1 METSTILFY
10 LIVGFICFEYAFS
23 RILSY
28 LNSKTWQTTLPKELE
43 GLYDEEK
50 YRTAGN
56 YHQENRKM
64 SLIAGTISTI
74 GILLMLFFDGF
85 ALLDNFLRT
94 FTEQPILLAL
104 AFFAVLSIISDI
116 LSLPFELYST
126 FVIEEKYGFNK
137 TTAKTFI
144 TDKIKGY
151 ALGIVIGGA
160 ILALLIWFYEWAGSY
175 FWVYAWAFLTLVS
188 LFFATFATSIFL
200 PIFNELKPLEAG
212 KLRTAIEEYAQ
223 KVQFPLSKIMI
234 MDGSKRSAKANAF
247 FSGLGKQKSIVLFD
261 TLVEKHET
269 EELVAV
275 LAHEVGH
282 YKEKHIPKSML
293 ISFLHTGL
301 LLFLLNLAL
310 ANPTLSAALG
320 TENMSFHIGILAFS
334 LLYAP
339 ISMLTGIFMN
349 MYSRKNEYEADAY
362 ARKTYDGKPLATAL
376 KKLSVENLSNLTPH
390 PLYVFMHY
398 SHPTLLQRLQALK
411 VG

>member
-1 METSTILFY
+1 
-10 LIVGFICFEYAFS
+10 
-23 RILSY
+23 
-28 LNSKTWQTTLPKELE
+28 
-43 GLYDEEK
+43 
-50 YRTAGN
+50 
-56 YHQENRKM
+56 
-64 SLIAGTISTI
+64 
-74 GILLMLFFDGF
+74 MLFFDGF